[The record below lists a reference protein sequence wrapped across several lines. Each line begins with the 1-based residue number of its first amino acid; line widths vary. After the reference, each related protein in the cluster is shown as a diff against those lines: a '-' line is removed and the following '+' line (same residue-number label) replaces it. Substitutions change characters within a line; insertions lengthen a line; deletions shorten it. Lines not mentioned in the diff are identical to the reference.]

1 MRRKALMVVLGLGAV
16 AGFASSLF
24 GCHFRNERRQAF
36 EEHVAE
42 VCTRAAE
49 RSREH
54 GQGAAA
60 ERPAENRP

>member
-1 MRRKALMVVLGLGAV
+1 MRRKALMWVLALGAV
-16 AGFASSLF
+16 AGFASGIF

-36 EEHVAE
+36 EDHVAE

-54 GQGAAA
+54 GPSS
-60 ERPAENRP
+60 RAENQP